1 MPVSPADFEFYSRM
15 TGQPI
20 PNTPAGRMA
29 IAPQVYNMRRGGGG
43 FGRFLRGAAKG
54 ALAAGALAGAGALA
68 LATQEEMAKK
78 PSAPKTETAKDQD
91 VDLDSSAFTEPV
103 ESVRDK
109 AEAFAAYT
117 TGNVYNPQYS
127 VGAPP
132 KEKRARVTENLT
144 DTGMSTETTPG
155 GQKVTVSAT
164 DSPARMAGSPQIL
177 SGDALSA
184 AEAEV
189 FDDPNVLIGGGP
201 LQNRISGQTQVPQAD
216 PNTAFESRGAQ
227 IASTSE
233 PTQPRVEVRQQPSS
247 GAQVTDL
254 SNVAATESA
263 PSTVREKTSDFIGR
277 VFGTREQAPS
287 QLAPYAALNREE
299 QEIRDLLTAYEAV
312 EGQALAGQ
320 DQSISPFQVGGAM
333 DSLREQ
339 NEPVRVMQKSM
350 PGASNQEIVSAMYAP
365 SDPGGVRM
373 QLPSTS
379 GKPASVR
386 FYPENRGEGGISAA
400 KVQYTPGGK
409 TYTFETSPEGLAR
422 LQGIQSG
429 AEKVK
434 SGKSFLRD
442 AVSKGQLANPVD
454 TFFASLKSESA
465 PVQTAAS
472 EKQSPVELGKQMVSD
487 AGKKIVQPILN
498 VMGVKK
504 ADPREQRIRD
514 SINKSRID
522 LNPSERE
529 DLIQQ
534 MLGK

>member
-78 PSAPKTETAKDQD
+78 PSAPQTEAKPEGNI
-91 VDLDSSAFTEPV
+91 DLDSDVPKTVQASALRDEADRLTA
-103 ESVRDK
+103 SVLGTNR
-109 AEAFAAYT
+109 
-117 TGNVYNPQYS
+117 
-127 VGAPP
+127 GAQMSAPDLTASP
-132 KEKRARVTENLT
+132 SSGGPRV
-144 DTGMSTETTPG
+144 
-155 GQKVTVSAT
+155 
-164 DSPARMAGSPQIL
+164 L
-177 SGDALSA
+177 SGDALNA
-184 AEAEV
+184 AEAAV

-216 PNTAFESRGAQ
+216 PNTTFESRGAQ

-287 QLAPYAALNREE
+287 QLAPYAALSPEE
-299 QEIRDLLTAYEAV
+299 QEIRDLMTSYEAL

-333 DSLREQ
+333 PSLREQ

-365 SDPGGVRM
+365 SDPGGVLM

-487 AGKKIVQPILN
+487 AGKRIVQPILN

-514 SINKSRID
+514 SINKARGD
-522 LNPSERE
+522 LNPSQRE
-529 DLIQQ
+529 DLIQK
-534 MLGK
+534 MLNQ

>member
-1 MPVSPADFEFYSRM
+1 
-15 TGQPI
+15 
-20 PNTPAGRMA
+20 MA

-68 LATQEEMAKK
+68 LATQEEMAKTGGEK
-78 PSAPKTETAKDQD
+78 KAK
-91 VDLDSSAFTEPV
+91 
-103 ESVRDK
+103 
-109 AEAFAAYT
+109 
-117 TGNVYNPQYS
+117 
-127 VGAPP
+127 
-132 KEKRARVTENLT
+132 VTENLT
-144 DTGMSTETTPG
+144 DTGVSTETTPG
-155 GQKVTVSAT
+155 GQKVTVNAT
-164 DSPARMAGSPQIL
+164 DGGSPFVEIAPTSTRTKMTMPQPPSMTAERLAPIRERIDAFQRGVPGGSQVL
-177 SGDALSA
+177 TGDALDA
-184 AEAEV
+184 AEAAV
-189 FDDPNVLIGGGP
+189 FDDPNVLVGGGP

-216 PNTAFESRGAQ
+216 PNTTFESRGAQ

-263 PSTVREKTSDFIGR
+263 PSTVREKTNDFIGR

-333 DSLREQ
+333 LSLREQ

-365 SDPGGVRM
+365 SDPGGVLM

-454 TFFASLKSESA
+454 TFFASLKAESA

-472 EKQSPVELGKQMVSD
+472 EKQSPFVTDKGREVGAVLNQAQEKKAAAPTLKEIAGD
-487 AGKKIVQPILN
+487 ALNLLNPFKGKKI
-498 VMGVKK
+498 
-504 ADPREQRIRD
+504 DPREEQIRRD
-514 SINKSRID
+514 VDRT
-522 LNPSERE
+522 
-529 DLIQQ
+529 
-534 MLGK
+534 LGRFTPEQKEAEVRRRLGQ